1 MAPVIDGQGSPRAA
15 DANER
20 TLDRGMSMRRV
31 DKRAEYTRP
40 GVSEEE
46 INEIRKCYWML
57 DTQDGKR
64 PERGFIDPNDLM
76 EAMNSLGIDW
86 NKSELYQTLAE
97 VDHDNSGNIG
107 LEEFINLTTALI
119 TEADLDKKG
128 DPSSFDR
135 LFKKFDQGNDEYI
148 NLDKLRLV
156 CRELGETLGSGSEQS
171 DEQLKDMLRYAKN
184 DDGGG
189 SGGQLQVT
197 KQELWDCLSKTR
209 LMKS

>member
-1 MAPVIDGQGSPRAA
+1 MPQETESTRSL
-15 DANER
+15 R
-20 TLDRGMSMRRV
+20 RG

-46 INEIRKCYWML
+46 IDEIRQAFWMM

-64 PERGFIDPNDLM
+64 DERGFIDPNDLM

-86 NKSELYQTLAE
+86 NKSELYQTLSE

-119 TEADLDKKG
+119 TEQDLSRSG
-128 DPSSFDR
+128 EPSTFDL
-135 LFKKFDQGNDEYI
+135 LFKKFDQRGDDYI
-148 NLDKLRLV
+148 NLDSLRLV